1 MTKAELV
8 KGLSEGMEITKK
20 EAEAMVGHVDTII
33 EFLAGQGYEKTKV
46 GKFITVEK
54 VHKDE
59 KKGEAMGKKYVTP
72 AHDELIVKRTAALKS
87 I

>member
-46 GKFITVEK
+46 GKFVTVSK
-54 VHKDE
+54 IHKEE
-59 KKGEAMGKKYVTP
+59 KKGIAMGKEYIVP
-72 AHDELIVKRTAALKS
+72 EHDELVIKRTSLLKS